1 MDDYTLTDTETEA
14 TEPVR
19 AKVPDSTTRFCCA
32 AAAIASLTAFFC
44 LKRMLGDVADI
55 ANIFLLV
62 SIILSAAL
70 SFRRIPAFI
79 RIGVS
84 ACMVAV
90 SLYFL
95 LDFTFTDG
103 TPVRS
108 YRGDFIRKEQT
119 TKHTRRGRTY
129 QHYYALYR
137 TPESRIERVEVTGD
151 DYFQET
157 YPKTINV
164 YEQHGLLGIDVDRGP
179 VSTLARLAWL
189 CFALNFYWLAAIV
202 CFAGRNIDFKGWMT
216 TAALIATGG
225 SMALLYFESS
235 APVYILTLI
244 LSVAALVLAL
254 FLSLNYWLAD
264 DIRHEPATLY
274 AKKISTSKDS
284 TSYTLCLCL
293 DSGYRLSYD
302 TSKKEY
308 ESVQEGD
315 RMTVSVARGRFGMRV
330 IKPA

>member
-1 MDDYTLTDTETEA
+1 MDDNTLTDTETEA

-32 AAAIASLTAFFC
+32 AAAIATFIAYFC
-44 LKRMLGDVADI
+44 LRRMLGDVADM
-55 ANIFLLV
+55 ANIFLLGG
-62 SIILSAAL
+62 ILLTAGL

-119 TKHTRRGRTY
+119 TTHTRRGRTY

-137 TPESRIERVEVTGD
+137 TPESRIERVEITRD
-151 DYFQET
+151 DYFHET

-202 CFAGRNIDFKGWMT
+202 CFAGRNIDFKGWI
-216 TAALIATGG
+216 TATALIAVGG
-225 SMALLYFESS
+225 SMALLYY
-235 APVYILTLI
+235 APSEPVCILTLI
-244 LSVAALVLAL
+244 LSVAALALGL
-254 FLSLNYWLAD
+254 FLSFNYWLAD
-264 DIRHEPATLY
+264 DPHHEPATLY
-274 AKKISTSKDS
+274 AKKVSTSKNS
-284 TSYTLCLCL
+284 TSYTLYLCL
-293 DSGYRLSYD
+293 DPDYRLCYD
-302 TSKKEY
+302 TTQKEY